1 MLIKRCKDG
10 ENAALPFLS
19 LFPRVSYRMSSA
31 DKTQI
36 FAAPPLLVRVTKG
49 DIQLSTERFVYGFKV
64 GRGEECDIRCND
76 KHVSLQHLE
85 VLWEDGQWWL
95 QDLKSKNGTFVNGQ
109 RIERVPLVGKAEVQ
123 LARGGSSLVIM
134 LESVAKEPKPT
145 SVGSAASRDDIA
157 QRYFGNSLAEG
168 AGEHTRMIFETY
180 QNVRRKH
187 SKRYWWII
195 GSVGILL
202 LGSLVGWYIEYL
214 RAEKLKE
221 LNDKAENVFY
231 EIKSLEL
238 KLSKSPEGRRIFHE
252 GSDEQ
257 RKTYEKI
264 LQELGISK
272 EKLSKED
279 WLIHKVAYI
288 FGECDSKM
296 PQAFVDSVKTY
307 ISHWRRSYKYR
318 QGILRA
324 KANNFPARTVRM
336 LEEQYMPKQFF
347 YLALQESGFD
357 TSISGISIEWLDGI
371 CAKGMWQFI
380 PQTARQYDL
389 RTGSMIY
396 RRVFDAQ
403 DERHNFEKSTRAAA
417 RYLRD
422 LYNTKAQAS
431 GLLVMACY
439 NWNEKKVIERIDKM
453 PGNPRERNFWRLM
466 SEYKI
471 PRETQQYVL
480 YIFSAAVIGE
490 DPRFFGFNFDNPLA
504 SGKES

>member
-1 MLIKRCKDG
+1 
-10 ENAALPFLS
+10 
-19 LFPRVSYRMSSA
+19 
-31 DKTQI
+31 
-36 FAAPPLLVRVTKG
+36 
-49 DIQLSTERFVYGFKV
+49 
-64 GRGEECDIRCND
+64 
-76 KHVSLQHLE
+76 
-85 VLWEDGQWWL
+85 
-95 QDLKSKNGTFVNGQ
+95 
-109 RIERVPLVGKAEVQ
+109 
-123 LARGGSSLVIM
+123 
-134 LESVAKEPKPT
+134 
-145 SVGSAASRDDIA
+145 
-157 QRYFGNSLAEG
+157 
-168 AGEHTRMIFETY
+168 
-180 QNVRRKH
+180 
-187 SKRYWWII
+187 
-195 GSVGILL
+195 
-202 LGSLVGWYIEYL
+202 
-214 RAEKLKE
+214 
-221 LNDKAENVFY
+221 
-231 EIKSLEL
+231 
-238 KLSKSPEGRRIFHE
+238 
-252 GSDEQ
+252 
-257 RKTYEKI
+257 
-264 LQELGISK
+264 
-272 EKLSKED
+272 
-279 WLIHKVAYI
+279 
-288 FGECDSKM
+288 
-296 PQAFVDSVKTY
+296 
-307 ISHWRRSYKYR
+307 
-318 QGILRA
+318 
-324 KANNFPARTVRM
+324 
-336 LEEQYMPKQFF
+336 MPKQFF